1 MKHKTETEP
10 NLNYLSHFAKFLVQ
24 QKCTLKIVQP
34 VLEYDG
40 DNFVIDRK
48 KLRIIE
54 PVP

>member
-10 NLNYLSHFAKFLVQ
+10 NLNYLSYFAKFLVQ